1 MGRVTNKE
9 RDIFIYVMDEL
20 EAKLDSE
27 LQDFHD
33 MFVIEEEYEIAD
45 FILKEAKS
53 RGIRIIPTK

>member
-9 RDIFIYVMDEL
+9 MDVFIYVMDEL

-53 RGIRIIPTK
+53 RGIRIKPTK